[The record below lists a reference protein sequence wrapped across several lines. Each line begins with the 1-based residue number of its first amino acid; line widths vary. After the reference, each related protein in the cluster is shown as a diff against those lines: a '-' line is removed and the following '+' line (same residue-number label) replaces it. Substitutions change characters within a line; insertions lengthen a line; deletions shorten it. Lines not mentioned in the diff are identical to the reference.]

1 MIAFIYAK
9 FKNTKFIIDWH
20 NYGFSILALTNGPKH
35 ILCKICK
42 QMEIFFGKRANIN
55 LCVTNA
61 MKNDLLLNYSV
72 KALTLYDKPHESF
85 KPLSVE
91 EKNDFF
97 QKLVHNYNLEE
108 FSDENSNGTVFTNV
122 NEKNKI
128 SMKSSRP
135 ALIVSSSSWTE
146 DEDFHILIDAL
157 EIYQNELNNNINSK
171 LPNLICALTG
181 KGPLKEYYQ
190 NLFMEKNFKNIKI
203 LFVWLEPNDYPLLLG
218 CSDLGVCF
226 HKSTSDLDLPMKVV
240 DMFGTTLPVCALRFK
255 CISELVKED
264 VYGKTF
270 EKSAELAEQLKVMSR
285 F

>member
-146 DEDFHILIDAL
+146 DEYFHILNDAL
-157 EIYQNELNNNINSK
+157 EIYQNELNNN
-171 LPNLICALTG
+171 
-181 KGPLKEYYQ
+181 
-190 NLFMEKNFKNIKI
+190 NFKNIKI

>member
-1 MIAFIYAK
+1 MIAFLFAK
-9 FKNTKFIIDWH
+9 IRNTKTIIDWH
-20 NYGFSILALTNGPKH
+20 NYGFSILALTNGPNH

-42 QMEIFFGKRANIN
+42 KMEIFFGKRANIN

-61 MKNDLLLNYSV
+61 MKNDLLLNYNV
-72 KALTLYDKPHESF
+72 KALTLYDKPHERF
-85 KPLSVE
+85 QPLSIE
-91 EKNDFF
+91 DKNDFF
-97 QKLVHNYNLEE
+97 KKLAQNYNLKE
-108 FSDENSNGTVFTNV
+108 FADDESSNATAFTTNL
-122 NEKNKI
+122 NNKI
-128 SMKSSRP
+128 SMKSSRS

-157 EIYQNELNNNINSK
+157 ELYQNELTKNPNSE

-270 EKSAELAEQLKVMSR
+270 ENSSELAKQFQVI
-285 F
+285 